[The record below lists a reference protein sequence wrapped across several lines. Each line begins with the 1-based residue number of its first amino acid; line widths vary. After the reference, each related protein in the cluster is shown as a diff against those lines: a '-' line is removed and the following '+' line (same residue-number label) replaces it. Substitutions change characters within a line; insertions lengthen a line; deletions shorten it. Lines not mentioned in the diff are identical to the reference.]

1 MSIKT
6 SLDKTPRFQNSKM
19 KIKNLLEYKGYCPII
34 LQNLIIYP
42 PECISFESLNK
53 NGSKEDEIKSGTN
66 SLNQNIAKAQD
77 NPFKFNHLKNNYINF
92 INNQKIFRAPFKNDN
107 DSRTKMLESITNKSE
122 HLDTFSQDLNLKGR
136 LYKEFGKEEL
146 YKEVF
151 TKFSLISAVFKQK
164 EYEVNNNIYQIPK
177 NIIKKKNISKSCE
190 PFLIKSLPIKKERFS
205 KIINLKKCEIN
216 NMEINNQKKI
226 NFNIPHNFLI
236 DFYIKKINIKNIQ
249 KNSNPNYHINLI
261 NLKEIENFINNICK
275 KNINNKDNIL
285 NLKYSNG
292 DYIELQKITKECE
305 KNNFFL
311 QKKRNGSVYYNE
323 FENINVLDKKKYE
336 NKKNSLKKNNKNKNN
351 KKKMTAKLKKL
362 NRINNRKNGKS
373 INLYLNQIQ
382 INENAL
388 ENFPFYPIVD
398 NNEYFKIKILKGL
411 TEKKNII
418 KVNKN
423 TKLINDDRNIKFI
436 KDKLFE
442 IIYQNN
448 IEEIQYVVHINGYN
462 ILYLIFYYYYHI
474 QEDIKLLNKFHYS
487 HRSNREFI
495 EVKNHLE
502 ILIRKCNRLT
512 QEIAKTQ
519 L

>member
-6 SLDKTPRFQNSKM
+6 SLEKIPRFQNSKM

-42 PECISFESLNK
+42 PEYISFEALNK
-53 NGSKEDEIKSGTN
+53 NGRKEDEIKSGTN
-66 SLNQNIAKAQD
+66 SLNQNIVKARD
-77 NPFKFNHLKNNYINF
+77 NPFKFNYLKNNYINF
-92 INNQKIFRAPFKNDN
+92 INNQKIFRALFKNDK
-107 DSRTKMLESITNKSE
+107 DSRTKMLESKTNKSE
-122 HLDTFSQDLNLKGR
+122 HLDTFSQDLNSKR
-136 LYKEFGKEEL
+136 SLYKKFGKEEL
-146 YKEVF
+146 YKEVS
-151 TKFSLISAVFKQK
+151 TKFHLISDVFKQK
-164 EYEVNNNIYQIPK
+164 KYEANHNIYQITK
-177 NIIKKKNISKSCE
+177 NMIKKNISKSCE
-190 PFLIKSLPIKKERFS
+190 PFLIKSSPIKQKRFS
-205 KIINLKKCEIN
+205 KIINIKKYEIN
-216 NMEINNQKKI
+216 NIEINNQKKT

-236 DFYIKKINIKNIQ
+236 DFNIKKINIKNIQ
-249 KNSNPNYHINLI
+249 KTSNHNYHHINLI
-261 NLKEIENFINNICK
+261 NLTELENYINNICK
-275 KNINNKDNIL
+275 KIINNKDNINNL
-285 NLKYSNG
+285 NYYEE
-292 DYIELQKITKECE
+292 YIEEQRISNECE

-336 NKKNSLKKNNKNKNN
+336 NKKNSLKKNNKNKKN
-351 KKKMTAKLKKL
+351 KKKMTAKSKKL

-373 INLYLNQIQ
+373 ISLYLNQIQ
-382 INENAL
+382 INENTL
-388 ENFPFYPIVD
+388 ENFPFYPILD

-418 KVNKN
+418 RVNKN
-423 TKLINDDRNIKFI
+423 AKLINDDRNLKYIE
-436 KDKLFE
+436 DKLFE

-448 IEEIQYVVHINGYN
+448 IEEIQYVVHINVYN

-502 ILIRKCNRLT
+502 ILIKKCNKIT
-512 QEIAKTQ
+512 QEITKTR

>member
-6 SLDKTPRFQNSKM
+6 SLEKIPRFQNSKK
-19 KIKNLLEYKGYCPII
+19 KIKNLLDCRGYCPII

-107 DSRTKMLESITNKSE
+107 DSRTKMLESTTNKSE
-122 HLDTFSQDLNLKGR
+122 HLDTFSQDLNLKGCF
-136 LYKEFGKEEL
+136 YKEYGNEEL

-151 TKFSLISAVFKQK
+151 TKTPLISAVFKQK
-164 EYEVNNNIYQIPK
+164 KYEVNHNIYQIPK
-177 NIIKKKNISKSCE
+177 NMIKKNISKSCE
-190 PFLIKSLPIKKERFS
+190 PFLIKSSPIKQKRFS

-226 NFNIPHNFLI
+226 NFNIPDNFLI
-236 DFYIKKINIKNIQ
+236 DFNIKKINIKNIQ
-249 KNSNPNYHINLI
+249 KISNHNYHINLV
-261 NLKEIENFINNICK
+261 NLTEVENFINNICK
-275 KNINNKDNIL
+275 KNINNKDYIYNL
-285 NLKYSNG
+285 NYSNEE
-292 DYIELQKITKECE
+292 YIESQKITKECE
-305 KNNFFL
+305 KNIFFL
-311 QKKRNGSVYYNE
+311 QKKRNGSEYNNE
-323 FENINVLDKKKYE
+323 FGNINGLDKKKYK

-362 NRINNRKNGKS
+362 NRINNRKNGES
-373 INLYLNQIQ
+373 ISLYLNQIE
-382 INENAL
+382 INENSL
-388 ENFPFYPIVD
+388 ENFPFYPILD
-398 NNEYFKIKILKGL
+398 NNENFKIKILKGL
-411 TEKKNII
+411 TEKENII
-418 KVNKN
+418 RVNKN
-423 TKLINDDRNIKFI
+423 KKLINDERNLKYI

-448 IEEIQYVVHINGYN
+448 FEDIQYIVHINGYH
-462 ILYLIFYYYYHI
+462 IIYLIFYYYYHI
-474 QEDIKLLNKFHYS
+474 QEDMKLLNKLHYS

-502 ILIRKCNRLT
+502 ILIRKCNKLT
-512 QEIAKTQ
+512 QEISK
-519 L
+519 

>member
-6 SLDKTPRFQNSKM
+6 SLEKTPRFQNSKM

-66 SLNQNIAKAQD
+66 SLNQNIAKTQD

-92 INNQKIFRAPFKNDN
+92 INNQKIFRASFKNDN
-107 DSRTKMLESITNKSE
+107 VSRTKMLESTTNKSE
-122 HLDTFSQDLNLKGR
+122 HLDTFSQDLNLKGCF
-136 LYKEFGKEEL
+136 YKEYGNEEL

-151 TKFSLISAVFKQK
+151 TKTPLISAVFKQK
-164 EYEVNNNIYQIPK
+164 KYEVNHNIYQIPK
-177 NIIKKKNISKSCE
+177 NMIKKNISKSCE
-190 PFLIKSLPIKKERFS
+190 PFLIKSSPIKKKRFS
-205 KIINLKKCEIN
+205 KIINIKKCEIN

-502 ILIRKCNRLT
+502 ILIKKCNKIT
-512 QEIAKTQ
+512 QEITKTR

>member
-1 MSIKT
+1 M
-6 SLDKTPRFQNSKM
+6 
-19 KIKNLLEYKGYCPII
+19 
-34 LQNLIIYP
+34 
-42 PECISFESLNK
+42 
-53 NGSKEDEIKSGTN
+53 
-66 SLNQNIAKAQD
+66 
-77 NPFKFNHLKNNYINF
+77 
-92 INNQKIFRAPFKNDN
+92 
-107 DSRTKMLESITNKSE
+107 
-122 HLDTFSQDLNLKGR
+122 
-136 LYKEFGKEEL
+136 
-146 YKEVF
+146 
-151 TKFSLISAVFKQK
+151 
-164 EYEVNNNIYQIPK
+164 
-177 NIIKKKNISKSCE
+177 
-190 PFLIKSLPIKKERFS
+190 
-205 KIINLKKCEIN
+205 
-216 NMEINNQKKI
+216 
-226 NFNIPHNFLI
+226 
-236 DFYIKKINIKNIQ
+236 
-249 KNSNPNYHINLI
+249 
-261 NLKEIENFINNICK
+261 
-275 KNINNKDNIL
+275 

-336 NKKNSLKKNNKNKNN
+336 NKKNSLKKNNKNKKN
-351 KKKMTAKLKKL
+351 KKKMTAKSKKL

-502 ILIRKCNRLT
+502 ILIKKCNKIT
-512 QEIAKTQ
+512 QEITKTR